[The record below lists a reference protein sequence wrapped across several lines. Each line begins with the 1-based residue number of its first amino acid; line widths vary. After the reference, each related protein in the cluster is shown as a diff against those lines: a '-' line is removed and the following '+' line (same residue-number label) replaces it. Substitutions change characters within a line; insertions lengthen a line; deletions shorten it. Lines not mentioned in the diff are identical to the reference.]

1 MKVKIEN
8 KKGLSKDLKVIIDK
22 KTMDSYLNDKY
33 EEIKKNLTLKGFRPG
48 KAPREI
54 IKRQFGDA
62 IMGEVLDKV
71 LKDTSTK
78 ALEENKIK
86 PALQPK
92 IDLKTYGEGKQLE
105 YIIKVTELPQI
116 DTKQLSNIKFD
127 DYKVKL
133 EKKHTE
139 ERLKEIA
146 KTQNNFK
153 DANDGHKSSKGD
165 LVIFDYK
172 GTVDGKD
179 FKGSEG
185 KNTQRILG
193 KDLFIKG
200 FDDQLIGVKKKDIKK
215 VEVTLP
221 ENFPEKDL
229 ANKKATFEC
238 SISNIKIN
246 NEVKVD
252 DEFAKNLGAKD
263 LNGLKELISKQINDE
278 YKNSLD
284 ALTKN
289 QILDQIDN
297 IKIDEIPKDLVDQEI
312 KVLTHGLKEEEI
324 NKSKKDFENKAKK
337 RIKTGLILNEY
348 GQKNKINVTE
358 QELNMEIQ
366 KQFQMMPGQEKMVKD
381 YYEKNPSAIA
391 SLRGSIYEEKI
402 ITEIKKQAKGNIK
415 EISKEEAEKILKAE
429 NEKALIT
436 SAANMAKETKTEK
449 KDTKSTSKQKKARTS
464 KRTSTAKT
472 KKVSKK

>member
-1 MKVKIEN
+1 MKVTIEN

-33 EEIKKNLTLKGFRPG
+33 EEIKKNFTLKGFRPG

-78 ALEENKIK
+78 ALEENKIR

-172 GTVDGKD
+172 ATSDGKD

-185 KNTQRILG
+185 KNTQLILG
-193 KDLFIKG
+193 RDLFIKG

-246 NEVKVD
+246 HEVKVD

-263 LNGLKELISKQINDE
+263 LDGLKELISKQINDE
-278 YKNSLD
+278 FKNSLD
-284 ALTKN
+284 VLTKN

-348 GQKNKINVTE
+348 GQTNKINVTE

-402 ITEIKKQAKGNIK
+402 ITEIKKQAKGKIK
-415 EISKEEAEKILKAE
+415 EISKEEAEKILKSE
-429 NEKALIT
+429 NERAIKAST
-436 SAANMAKETKTEK
+436 KEKSQET
-449 KDTKSTSKQKKARTS
+449 KDTKSATKPKKTTTSKKTPVK
-464 KRTSTAKT
+464 KT

>member
-1 MKVKIEN
+1 MKVTIEN

-33 EEIKKNLTLKGFRPG
+33 EEIKKNFTLKGFRPG

-78 ALEENKIK
+78 ALEENKIR

-172 GTVDGKD
+172 ATSDGKD

-185 KNTQRILG
+185 KNTQLILG

-246 NEVKVD
+246 HEVKVD

-263 LNGLKELISKQINDE
+263 LDGLKELISKQINDE

-284 ALTKN
+284 VLTKN

-348 GQKNKINVTE
+348 GQTNKINVTE

-402 ITEIKKQAKGNIK
+402 ISEIKKQAKGKIK
-415 EISKEEAEKILKAE
+415 EISKEEAEKILKSE
-429 NEKALIT
+429 NERAMKAST
-436 SAANMAKETKTEK
+436 KEKSQET
-449 KDTKSTSKQKKARTS
+449 KDTKSATKPKKTTTSKKTPVK
-464 KRTSTAKT
+464 KT

>member
-1 MKVKIEN
+1 MKVTIEN

-33 EEIKKNLTLKGFRPG
+33 EEIKKNFTLKGFRPG

-78 ALEENKIK
+78 ALEENKIR

-172 GTVDGKD
+172 ATSDGKD

-185 KNTQRILG
+185 KNTQLILG
-193 KDLFIKG
+193 RDLFIKG

-246 NEVKVD
+246 HEVKVD

-263 LNGLKELISKQINDE
+263 LDGLKELISKQINDE

-284 ALTKN
+284 VLTKN

-348 GQKNKINVTE
+348 GQTNKINVTE

-402 ITEIKKQAKGNIK
+402 ISEIKKQAKGKIK
-415 EISKEEAEKILKAE
+415 EISKEEAEKILKSE
-429 NEKALIT
+429 NERAMKAST
-436 SAANMAKETKTEK
+436 KEKSQEK
-449 KDTKSTSKQKKARTS
+449 KDTKSATKPKKTTTSKKTPVK
-464 KRTSTAKT
+464 KT